1 MLNRE
6 EGVESE
12 SESESGCR
20 IGEWVLKMEVKVN
33 RGVGV
38 ESGSGC

>member
-6 EGVESE
+6 EGVESGT
-12 SESESGCR
+12 GCR
-20 IGEWVLKMEVKVN
+20 IGEWVLKVEVKVN

>member
-1 MLNRE
+1 MQNRE
-6 EGVESE
+6 VGVEG
-12 SESESGCR
+12 ESGCR
-20 IGEWVLKMEVKVN
+20 IGKRVLKVEVKVN